1 MKFKQSQK
9 FRVIVSGVSVYVTA
23 KQIKWGIGDQI
34 GTNRAVYEAFAHLKS
49 MNSKENSTLGLCGN
63 FVGIPVQI
71 TTL

>member
-34 GTNRAVYEAFAHLKS
+34 STNRAVYEAFAHLKT
-49 MNSKENSTLGLCGN
+49 MKCKENATVGLCGN
-63 FVGIPVQI
+63 FVGIAVQI
-71 TTL
+71 DTL